1 MVIEGKVVGRDDVN
15 TGVLLDLPVGETEP
29 LALGEEIGL
38 RDLVG
43 PVGLVGL
50 LEVPKDTHTAVK
62 ERSASRSQT
71 FSFN

>member
-15 TGVLLDLPVGETEP
+15 ASILLDLPVGETEP
-29 LALGEEIGL
+29 LALGKEIIL

-50 LEVPKDTHTAVK
+50 LEVPKDTHAAVK
-62 ERSASRSQT
+62 
-71 FSFN
+71 